1 MVIGLQL
8 FTFYCYK
15 IINISQNVFQDQGLN
30 IKVNQDTRLDN
41 RVIDLRT
48 PANQAIFRLEAGVCK
63 LFRDVLTEKVIIP
76 TKKYFKLI

>member
-1 MVIGLQL
+1 MY
-8 FTFYCYK
+8 FFK
-15 IINISQNVFQDQGLN
+15 DQGLN

-63 LFRDVLTEKVIIP
+63 IFRDLLTAKVN
-76 TKKYFKLI
+76 